1 MSKRCMGRFTS
12 VSLLVWARRGLV
24 RGEREGPGDSGV
36 ADLRAHAAARLHLV
50 GVEGGAAPPSRRGGV
65 HVLLKALGP
74 RGPPHQGRDRLR
86 VALSA
91 GA

>member
-1 MSKRCMGRFTS
+1 MGRFTS

-24 RGEREGPGDSGV
+24 RSERENRGDSGV

-65 HVLLKALGP
+65 YVLLKALGP
-74 RGPPHQGRDRLR
+74 RGPPRRGRHRLR
-86 VALSA
+86 
-91 GA
+91 GAFTLRA